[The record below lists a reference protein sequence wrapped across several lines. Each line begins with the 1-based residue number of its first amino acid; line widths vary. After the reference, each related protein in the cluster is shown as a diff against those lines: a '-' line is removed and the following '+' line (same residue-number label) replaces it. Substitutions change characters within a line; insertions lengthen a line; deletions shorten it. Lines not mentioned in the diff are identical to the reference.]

1 MNCPKCGGNMKKG
14 YAAFA
19 AWDRLRMRHY
29 IYWFF
34 EESVK
39 KFSKFP
45 KSLLTRPDLKIYGK
59 KQKMCYHGLE
69 AYRCENCGAILMIA
83 PPDDNY
89 DRDF

>member
-14 YAAFA
+14 FAAFA
-19 AWDRLRMRHY
+19 SWDRLGLYHY
-29 IYWFF
+29 ICWFF

-45 KSLLTRPDLKIYGK
+45 KSLFTKADLRIYGK
-59 KQKMCYHGLE
+59 KQKMGCHGLE
-69 AYRCENCGAILMIA
+69 AYRCEECGAILMIA